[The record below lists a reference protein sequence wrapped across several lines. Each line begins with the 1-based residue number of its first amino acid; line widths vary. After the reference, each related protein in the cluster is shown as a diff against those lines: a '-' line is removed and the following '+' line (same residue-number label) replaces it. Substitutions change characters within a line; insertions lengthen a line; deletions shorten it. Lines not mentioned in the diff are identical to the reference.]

1 MGLSVTLARYLCLTP
16 ILLIARDINTSG
28 VGFRQP
34 IAYDGENF
42 MSANISCPQNLNNN
56 CNVIF
61 VYSCD
66 PSTREKKRSSAVFRG
81 VTTGGSASP
90 HHLEQVPRLRLAALS
105 QSPKLTGK
113 LDAAVTGI
121 VQAGNPELVEAE
133 ARARGLFKTVLTES
147 HMAKNY
153 KLLIDMDGNSNSW
166 AGSYWK
172 MASGSLVLKV
182 ECGYHQWWNWRIQPW
197 VHYVPVKCDLSDLE
211 ELIGWCLDPE
221 NEAAAIEMVKN
232 SYLVMK
238 TVNWANTVEEFADKI
253 MTSFFVSNVSTAEST
268 RVKK

>member
-1 MGLSVTLARYLCLTP
+1 
-16 ILLIARDINTSG
+16 
-28 VGFRQP
+28 
-34 IAYDGENF
+34 
-42 MSANISCPQNLNNN
+42 MSAKLDHN

-66 PSTREKKRSSAVFRG
+66 SSTRKKKRSSAVFRG

-90 HHLEQVPRLRLAALS
+90 NHLEQVPRLRLAALS
-105 QSPKLTGK
+105 QSPKFTGR

-238 TVNWANTVEEFADKI
+238 IVNWANTVDEFADKI
-253 MTSFFVSNVSTAEST
+253 MTSFFVSNVSTAES
-268 RVKK
+268 KG